1 MAVSAQ
7 TTQSFVPV
15 EDVENGAV
23 VMKDGSLRAVVMTS
37 SVNFA
42 LKSADEQ
49 MAILAQFQHFLNG
62 LDFSIQIFIQSR
74 RLDIRP
80 YLAILEEHH
89 AEQTSSILKLQTRE
103 YIQFIKNF
111 TENSEIMT
119 KAFFIVVPYAGS
131 VITRSRGV
139 GGLFSRG
146 RTDKNA
152 GKESRVAIEEMQT
165 QLDQRVS
172 VVEQG
177 MSRVGLRTIRL
188 GSEEIVEL
196 LYKMLNPGELDKPIK
211 LTS

>member
-1 MAVSAQ
+1 MAVAAQ

-15 EDVENGAV
+15 ESVEGGAV
-23 VMKDGSLRAVVMTS
+23 VMKDGSLRAIVMTS
-37 SVNFA
+37 TVNFA

-80 YLAILEEHH
+80 YLAVLEERH

-103 YIQFIKNF
+103 YIEFIKNF

-119 KAFFIVVPYAGS
+119 KAFFIVVPYSGS
-131 VITRSRGV
+131 VITRNKGF

-146 RTDKNA
+146 RSAPDTA
-152 GKESRVAIEEMQT
+152 KEGRVAIEEMQT

-188 GSEEIVEL
+188 GTEEIVEL

-211 LTS
+211 LEK

>member
-1 MAVSAQ
+1 MATSAQ

-15 EDVENGAV
+15 EGVEGGAV
-23 VMKDGSLRAVVMTS
+23 VMKDGSMRALLMVST
-37 SVNFA
+37 VNFA
-42 LKSADEQ
+42 LKSSDEQ

-80 YLAILEEHH
+80 YLAILEERE

-103 YIQFIKNF
+103 YIEFIKKF

-119 KAFFIVVPYAGS
+119 KAFFVVVPYAGS
-131 VITRSRGV
+131 VISRSRGI
-139 GGLFSRG
+139 GGLFSRRSAAPKEAG
-146 RTDKNA
+146 RDM
-152 GKESRVAIEEMQT
+152 AIEEMQT
-165 QLDQRVS
+165 QLDQRVA

-177 MSRVGLRTIRL
+177 MSRMGLRTVRL
-188 GSEEIVEL
+188 GTEEIIEL

-211 LTS
+211 LES